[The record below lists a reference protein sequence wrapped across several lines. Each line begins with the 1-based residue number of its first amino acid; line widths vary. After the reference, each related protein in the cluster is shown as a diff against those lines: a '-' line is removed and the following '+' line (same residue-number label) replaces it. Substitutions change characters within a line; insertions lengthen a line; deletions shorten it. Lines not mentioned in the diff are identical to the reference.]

1 MQVNLR
7 GAVVK
12 NMTVLKKAIA
22 DKTFEVAELRKELK
36 RHASI
41 LALLSRNHAGA
52 KVKKVTGRR
61 RSRGDLNAVLNRLG
75 ETFTSR
81 EFVKAGMRA
90 NKTSIY
96 LRQVLSRWARTGK
109 LKRLQR
115 GKYQKTK
122 KANVHR
128 LAA

>member
-1 MQVNLR
+1 MHVNIK
-7 GAVVK
+7 GAVIK
-12 NMTVLKKAIA
+12 NMTELKKAISV
-22 DKTFEVAELRKELK
+22 KSFEVAELRRELK
-36 RHASI
+36 RHESI
-41 LALLSRNHAGA
+41 LALLSRNHGGA
-52 KVKKVTGRR
+52 KVKMANGKRR
-61 RSRGDLNAVLNRLG
+61 RRGDLNAVLNRLR
-75 ETFTSR
+75 ETFTSK

-109 LKRLQR
+109 LKRLER

-122 KANVHR
+122 KASSRR

>member
-1 MQVNLR
+1 MHVDLR
-7 GAVVK
+7 GAVMR
-12 NMTVLKKAIA
+12 NMAELKKAIS
-22 DKTFEVAELRKELK
+22 DKSSEVAQLRRELE
-36 RHASI
+36 RHESI
-41 LALLSRNHAGA
+41 LALLSQSDGGA
-52 KVKKVTGRR
+52 KAKAPSGRR
-61 RSRGDLNAVLNRLG
+61 RGRGDLNSVLDRLP
-75 ETFTSR
+75 ETFTSK
-81 EFVKAGMRA
+81 EFVRAGTQA

-122 KANVHR
+122 KLHR

>member
-1 MQVNLR
+1 MHVDLR
-7 GAVVK
+7 GAVIK
-12 NMTVLKKAIA
+12 NMTELKKAIS
-22 DKTFEVAELRKELK
+22 DKSSEVARLRKELK
-36 RHASI
+36 RHESI
-41 LALLSRNHAGA
+41 LALLSQSNGRA
-52 KVKKVTGRR
+52 KVKTTNGRR
-61 RSRGDLNAVLNRLG
+61 RSRGDLNTVLNRLP

-81 EFVKAGMRA
+81 EFVRAGTQA

-122 KANVHR
+122 KSNVHR

>member
-1 MQVNLR
+1 MHVDLK
-7 GAVVK
+7 GAVLK
-12 NMTVLKKAIA
+12 NMTELKKAIS
-22 DKTFEVAELRKELK
+22 DKSSEVAQLRRELE
-36 RHASI
+36 RHESI
-41 LALLSRNHAGA
+41 LALLSQSNGRG
-52 KVKKVTGRR
+52 KMRTVSGRR
-61 RSRGDLNAVLNRLG
+61 RGRGDLNAVLNRLP
-75 ETFTSR
+75 ETFTSK
-81 EFVKAGMRA
+81 EFVKAGTQA

-122 KANVHR
+122 KGVQR